1 MLKKLIKHEWKDTWA
16 VGTTCSIIVLVL
28 AIIGMFVFREDIWRE
43 SANRGETAE
52 QLTAITMMLY
62 FMMYVWGLVAAAF
75 VVRYY
80 FFWRYYKNLFTDHGY
95 LMNTLP
101 VKSTD
106 LINAKLFVAVI
117 WQYII
122 SIVIALAIFVLFMGM
137 FVGISPYSWSE
148 FWQDFVELWREINWS
163 EFGEVVPFLICMFL
177 CMLLAP
183 IGSVLLMYTA
193 VGIGQ
198 MAKKYKFLVS
208 VFILIGFLIAKQAI
222 GSYAS
227 LPFSLAMNEWD
238 ITPTMVNIGSFIA
251 VLVLAGAI
259 IGLYFLNKY
268 FLEEKLNLE

>member
-1 MLKKLIKHEWKDTWA
+1 MLKKLIKHEWKDTWS

-28 AIIGMFVFREDIWRE
+28 AMIGMFVLNEDIWEE
-43 SANRGETAE
+43 SVRRGGSAE
-52 QLTAITMMLY
+52 EFTMITMMLY
-62 FMMYVWGLVAAAF
+62 FMMFIWGLIASAF

-106 LINAKLFVAVI
+106 LINAKLIVAVI

-122 SIVIALAIFVLFMGM
+122 SIIIGLGIFVLVVGM
-137 FVGISPYSWSE
+137 VGGITPYTWSE
-148 FWQDFVELWREINWS
+148 FWRDFQELCREIEWS
-163 EFGEVVPFLICMFL
+163 EFGEIVPFLICMFL

-198 MAKKYKFLVS
+198 MVKKYKFLVS
-208 VFILIGFLIAKQAI
+208 VFILIGLLIAKQAI
-222 GSYAS
+222 ASYAS

-238 ITPTMVNIGSFIA
+238 ITTTMVNIASFIS
-251 VLVLAGAI
+251 VLVLIGVI

-268 FLEEKLNLE
+268 FLEKRLNLE

>member
-1 MLKKLIKHEWKDTWA
+1 MLKKLIKHEWKDTWS

-28 AIIGMFVFREDIWRE
+28 TIIGLFVLNEDIWRE
-43 SANRGETAE
+43 SANRSDMAE
-52 QLTAITMMLY
+52 DFTVITMMLY
-62 FMMYVWGLVAAAF
+62 LMMFVWGLVAAAF

-80 FFWRYYKNLFTDHGY
+80 FFWRYYKNLFTDQGY

-106 LINAKLFVAVI
+106 LINAKLIVAVI

-122 SIVIALAIFVLFMGM
+122 SIIIGLGIFVLIMGV
-137 FVGISPYSWSE
+137 VGGIAPYSWSE
-148 FWQDFVELWREINWS
+148 FWQELQELFREIDWS
-163 EFGEVVPFLICMFL
+163 EFGEFVPFLICMFL
-177 CMLLAP
+177 CTLLAP

-198 MAKKYKFLVS
+198 MVKKYKFLVS
-208 VFILIGFLIAKQAI
+208 VFILIGLLIARQAI
-222 GSYAS
+222 TSYAS

-238 ITPTMVNIGSFIA
+238 ITTTMVNIGSFIS
-251 VLVLAGAI
+251 VLVLTGAI

-268 FLEEKLNLE
+268 FLEKRLNLE

>member
-1 MLKKLIKHEWKDTWA
+1 MLKKLIKHEWKDTWS

-28 AIIGMFVFREDIWRE
+28 AVIGMFVLNEDIWRE

-52 QLTAITMMLY
+52 SFTAITMMLY
-62 FMMYVWGLVAAAF
+62 FMMFVWGLVAAAL

-101 VKSTD
+101 VKSTE
-106 LINAKLFVAVI
+106 LINAKLIVAVI

-122 SIVIALAIFVLFMGM
+122 SIVITLAIFMLIIGM
-137 FVGISPYSWSE
+137 VGGLTPYSWSE
-148 FWQDFVELWREINWS
+148 FWQDFAEVWREMEW
-163 EFGEVVPFLICMFL
+163 GELGEIVPFLICMFL

-222 GSYAS
+222 VSYAS
-227 LPFSLAMNEWD
+227 LPFSLAMNERD

-251 VLVLAGAI
+251 VLVLAGVI

>member
-1 MLKKLIKHEWKDTWA
+1 MLKKLIKHEWKDTWS
-16 VGTTCSIIVLVL
+16 VGTTCSVIVLVL
-28 AIIGMFVFREDIWRE
+28 TIIGLFVLNEDIWRE
-43 SANRGETAE
+43 SANRSDMAE
-52 QLTAITMMLY
+52 DFTVITMMLY
-62 FMMYVWGLVAAAF
+62 LMMFVWGLVAAAF

-80 FFWRYYKNLFTDHGY
+80 FFWRYYKNLFTDQGY

-106 LINAKLFVAVI
+106 LINAKLIVAVI

-122 SIVIALAIFVLFMGM
+122 SIIIGLGIFVLVMGV
-137 FVGISPYSWSE
+137 VGGIAPYSWSE
-148 FWQDFVELWREINWS
+148 FWQELQELFREIDWS
-163 EFGEVVPFLICMFL
+163 EFGEFVPFLICMFL

-198 MAKKYKFLVS
+198 MVKKYKFLVS
-208 VFILIGFLIAKQAI
+208 VFILIGLLIARQAI
-222 GSYAS
+222 TSYAS

-238 ITPTMVNIGSFIA
+238 VTTTMVNIGSFIS
-251 VLVLAGAI
+251 VLVLTGAI

-268 FLEEKLNLE
+268 FLEKRLNLE

>member
-28 AIIGMFVFREDIWRE
+28 TIIGVFIFNEDIWQE
-43 SANRGETAE
+43 SASRGGTAE
-52 QLTAITMMLY
+52 TLTAITMMFY
-62 FMMYVWGLVAAAF
+62 FMMFTWGLVAAAF

-106 LINAKLFVAVI
+106 LINAKLIVAVI

-122 SIVIALAIFVLFMGM
+122 GIVIGLAIFVLIMGM
-137 FVGISPYSWSE
+137 AGGITPYSWSE
-148 FWQDFVELWREINWS
+148 FWQDFAELWREINWS

-198 MAKKYKFLVS
+198 MVKKYKFLVS
-208 VFILIGFLIAKQAI
+208 VLILIGLLVARQAI
-222 GSYAS
+222 LSYS
-227 LPFSLAMNEWD
+227 MLPFSLAMNERD
-238 ITPTMVNIGSFIA
+238 ITPTMVNIGSFI
-251 VLVLAGAI
+251 VVLALAGI
-259 IGLYFLNKY
+259 IVGLYFLNKY

>member
-1 MLKKLIKHEWKDTWA
+1 MLKKLIKHEWKDTWS

-28 AIIGMFVFREDIWRE
+28 SVIGMFVLNEDIWKE
-43 SANRGETAE
+43 SAGRGGTAE
-52 QLTAITMMLY
+52 DFTAITMMLY
-62 FMMYVWGLVAAAF
+62 FMMFVWGLVAAAF

-101 VKSTD
+101 VKSTE
-106 LINAKLFVAVI
+106 LINAKLIVAVI

-122 SIVIALAIFVLFMGM
+122 SIIIGLAIFILIMGM
-137 FVGISPYSWSE
+137 IGGISPYTWNE
-148 FWQDFVELWREINWS
+148 FWRDFQEVWREIEW
-163 EFGEVVPFLICMFL
+163 GELGKLVPFLICMFL

-198 MAKKYKFLVS
+198 MAKKYKFLIS
-208 VFILIGFLIAKQAI
+208 VFILIGLLIAKQAI
-222 GSYAS
+222 ISYAS
-227 LPFSLAMNEWD
+227 LPFSLAMNKWD
-238 ITPTMVNIGSFIA
+238 ITMTMVNIGSFIA

-268 FLEEKLNLE
+268 FLEKKLNLE

>member
-1 MLKKLIKHEWKDTWA
+1 MLKKLIKHEWKDTWS
-16 VGTTCSIIVLVL
+16 VGTTCSVIVLVL
-28 AIIGMFVFREDIWRE
+28 TIIGLFVLNEDIWRE
-43 SANRGETAE
+43 SANRSDMAE
-52 QLTAITMMLY
+52 DFTVITMMLY
-62 FMMYVWGLVAAAF
+62 LMMFVWGLVAAAF

-80 FFWRYYKNLFTDHGY
+80 FFWRYYKNLFTDQGY

-106 LINAKLFVAVI
+106 LINAKLIVAVI

-122 SIVIALAIFVLFMGM
+122 SIIIGLGIFVLVMGV
-137 FVGISPYSWSE
+137 VGGIAPYSWSE
-148 FWQDFVELWREINWS
+148 FWQELQELFREIDWS
-163 EFGEVVPFLICMFL
+163 EFGEFVPFLICMFL

-198 MAKKYKFLVS
+198 MVKKYKFLVS
-208 VFILIGFLIAKQAI
+208 VFILIGLLIARQAI
-222 GSYAS
+222 TSYAS

-238 ITPTMVNIGSFIA
+238 ITTTMVNIGSFIS
-251 VLVLAGAI
+251 VLVLTGAI

-268 FLEEKLNLE
+268 FLEKRLNLE

>member
-28 AIIGMFVFREDIWRE
+28 TIIGVFIFNEDIWQE
-43 SANRGETAE
+43 SVNRGGTAE
-52 QLTAITMMLY
+52 TLTAITMMFY
-62 FMMYVWGLVAAAF
+62 FMMFTWGLVAAAF

-106 LINAKLFVAVI
+106 LINAKLIVAVI

-122 SIVIALAIFVLFMGM
+122 GIVIGLGIFVLLMGM
-137 FVGISPYSWSE
+137 FGGMSNWNE
-148 FWQDFVELWREINWS
+148 FWHEFAEIWREINWS
-163 EFGEVVPFLICMFL
+163 EFGESVPFLICMFI

-183 IGSVLLMYTA
+183 IGGVLLMYAA

-198 MAKKYKFLVS
+198 MVKKYKFLVS
-208 VFILIGFLIAKQAI
+208 VLILIGLLIARQAI
-222 GSYAS
+222 ASYAM
-227 LPFSLAMNEWD
+227 LPFSLAMNEREV
-238 ITPTMVNIGSFIA
+238 TTTMVNIGSFIT

>member
-28 AIIGMFVFREDIWRE
+28 AVIGMFILNEDIWSE
-43 SANRGETAE
+43 SANRGGTAE
-52 QLTAITMMLY
+52 EFTAITMMLY
-62 FMMYVWGLVAAAF
+62 FMMFVWGLVAAAF

-106 LINAKLFVAVI
+106 LINAKLIVAVI

-122 SIVIALAIFVLFMGM
+122 SIIIGLAIILLVIGM
-137 FVGISPYSWSE
+137 AGGISPYTWSE
-148 FWQDFVELWREINWS
+148 FWQDFQEAWRDINWS
-163 EFGEVVPFLICMFL
+163 EFGESVPFLICICLFMI
-177 CMLLAP
+177 LAP
-183 IGSVLLMYTA
+183 IGGVLLMYMA

-198 MAKKYKFLVS
+198 MVKKYKFLVS
-208 VFILIGFLIAKQAI
+208 VFILIGFMIARQAI
-222 GSYAS
+222 VSYAM

-238 ITPTMVNIGSFIA
+238 VTTTMVNIGGIIA
-251 VLVLAGAI
+251 VLVLTGI
-259 IGLYFLNKY
+259 IVGLYFLNKY
-268 FLEEKLNLE
+268 FLEQKLNLE

>member
-28 AIIGMFVFREDIWRE
+28 AIIGMFVLREDIWRE
-43 SANRGETAE
+43 SANRSETAE
-52 QLTAITMMLY
+52 SFTAITMMLY
-62 FMMYVWGLVAAAF
+62 FMMFVWGLIAAAF

-122 SIVIALAIFVLFMGM
+122 SIIIGLAIFVLIMGM
-137 FVGISPYSWSE
+137 VVGISPYSWSE
-148 FWQDFVELWREINWS
+148 FWQDFAELWREINWS
-163 EFGEVVPFLICMFL
+163 EFGEYVPFLICMFL

-198 MAKKYKFLVS
+198 MVKKYKFLVS
-208 VFILIGFLIAKQAI
+208 VLILIGLLIAKQAI
-222 GSYAS
+222 ASYAS

-238 ITPTMVNIGSFIA
+238 ITTTMVNIGSFIA
-251 VLVLAGAI
+251 VLVLSGAI

-268 FLEEKLNLE
+268 FLEQKLNLE